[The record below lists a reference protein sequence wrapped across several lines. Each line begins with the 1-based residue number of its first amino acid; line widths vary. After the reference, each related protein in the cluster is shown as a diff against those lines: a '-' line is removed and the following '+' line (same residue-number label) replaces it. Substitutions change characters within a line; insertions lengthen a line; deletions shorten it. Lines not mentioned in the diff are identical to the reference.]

1 MSAPIVHGGG
11 ITAAAA
17 TFGGRPEDW
26 LDLSTGINPCP
37 VALPDISAR
46 AWHRLPDRHLVEA
59 ARRAARDHYGSGEIL
74 PLPVPG
80 TQSVIQLLPRLVE
93 GRLVDVTDDRV
104 AVTDNRVAVTDNRVA
119 VTDDRIAVTDNK
131 VAVTDNKVAVTDNK
145 VAVTDNKVAVVS
157 PTYGEYARAL
167 TSAGFTVD
175 AVDNVA
181 AIGIEHRLAVV
192 VNPNNPD
199 GLAWPAETL
208 IALHDRMKAAG
219 GLLVVDEAFG
229 DTDPALSLAS
239 RAQQLPNLI
248 IFRSFG
254 KFFGLAGLRLG
265 FAIARDDILARFE
278 DWLGPWAVS
287 GPALSIAGSLL
298 RSDVSPIRGRIDER
312 SAGLHAVLKGAGLR
326 MAGGTALFTLVADA
340 KAGDIYTHLCRHHIL
355 VRKFDY
361 APDWL
366 RFGLT
371 PAPAADRRLSEA
383 LQRFER

>member
-1 MSAPIVHGGG
+1 MSAPIAHGGG

-37 VALPDISAR
+37 VGLPDIPAR
-46 AWHRLPDRHLVEA
+46 AWHRLPDRHLVDE

-80 TQSVIQLLPRLVE
+80 TQSVIQLLPRL
-93 GRLVDVTDDRV
+93 
-104 AVTDNRVAVTDNRVA
+104 
-119 VTDDRIAVTDNK
+119 IAAGKPVGAMGD
-131 VAVTDNKVAVTDNK
+131 
-145 VAVTDNKVAVVS
+145 KVAVVS
-157 PTYGEYARAL
+157 PTYGEYARAFA
-167 TSAGFTVD
+167 SAGLTVD
-175 AVDNVA
+175 AVASVA

-199 GLAWPAETL
+199 GRIWSPETL
-208 IALHDRMKAAG
+208 VALHDRMKAAD

-229 DTDPALSLAS
+229 DTDPALSLAARVQELS
-239 RAQQLPNLI
+239 NLI

-265 FAIARDDILARFE
+265 FAIARSDILARFE

-287 GPALSIAGSLL
+287 GPALSIAASLL
-298 RSDVSPIRGRIDER
+298 RSDVTSIRSRIDER
-312 SAGLHAVLKGAGLR
+312 CAGLHAALMGAGLR
-326 MAGGTALFTLVADA
+326 TAGGTALFTLVADA
-340 KAGDIYTHLCRHHIL
+340 RAGDIYTHLCRHHIL

-361 APDWL
+361 APEWL

-371 PAPAADRRLSEA
+371 PDGAADRRLIEA

>member
-17 TFGGRPEDW
+17 AFGGSPEDW

-37 VALPDISAR
+37 VALPDIPAR
-46 AWHRLPDRHLVEA
+46 AWHRLPDRHLIDE
-59 ARRAARDHYGSGEIL
+59 ARRAARDHYRSGEIL

-93 GRLVDVTDDRV
+93 AGRLVGGTN
-104 AVTDNRVAVTDNRVA
+104 NRVAVTDNRVA
-119 VTDDRIAVTDNK
+119 VTDERI
-131 VAVTDNKVAVTDNK
+131 
-145 VAVTDNKVAVVS
+145 AVTDNKVAVVS

-167 TSAGFTVD
+167 TSAGFAID
-175 AVDNVA
+175 AVNDVA
-181 AIGIEHRLAVV
+181 AIGAAHRLAVV

-199 GLAWPAETL
+199 GRIWSAETL
-208 IALHDRMKAAG
+208 VALHDRMKAAD

-229 DTDPALSLAS
+229 DTDPTLSLAS
-239 RAQQLPNLI
+239 RAPQLSNLV

-265 FAIARDDILARFE
+265 FAIARENILERFE

-287 GPALSIAGSLL
+287 GPALSLAASLL
-298 RSDVSPIRGRIDER
+298 RSDVSPIHSRIEER
-312 SAGLHAVLKGAGLR
+312 SIGLHAVLDGAGLR

-340 KAGDIYTHLCRHHIL
+340 RAGDIYTHLCRHHIL

-371 PAPAADRRLSEA
+371 PDPAADRRLGEA

>member
-17 TFGGRPEDW
+17 AFGGRPEDW

-37 VALPDISAR
+37 VALPDIPAR
-46 AWHRLPDRHLVEA
+46 AWHRLPDGHLVDA
-59 ARRAARDHYGSGEIL
+59 ARFAARDYYRSGEIL

-80 TQSVIQLLPRLVE
+80 TQSVIQLLPRLLRQD
-93 GRLVDVTDDRV
+93 GQ
-104 AVTDNRVAVTDNRVA
+104 APMA
-119 VTDDRIAVTDNK
+119 DDRI
-131 VAVTDNKVAVTDNK
+131 
-145 VAVTDNKVAVVS
+145 AVVS
-157 PTYGEYARAL
+157 PTYGEYARAF
-167 TSAGFTVD
+167 TSAGFAVD
-175 AVDNVA
+175 AVGDVA
-181 AIGIEHRLAVV
+181 AIRAEHRLAVV

-199 GLAWPAETL
+199 GRSWPAETL

-219 GLLVVDEAFG
+219 GILVVDEAFG
-229 DTDPALSLAS
+229 DTDPALSLA
-239 RAQQLPNLI
+239 AQAQNLSNLI

-265 FAIARDDILARFE
+265 FAIARRDILERFE
-278 DWLGPWAVS
+278 NWLGPWAVS
-287 GPALSIAGSLL
+287 GPALSLAASLL
-298 RSDVSPIRGRIDER
+298 RSDVSAIRGGIGER
-312 SAGLHAVLKGAGLR
+312 CAGLSAVLTGAGLR

-340 KAGDIYTHLCRHHIL
+340 RAVDIYTHLCQHHIL

-371 PAPAADRRLSEA
+371 PDPAADRRLGEA
-383 LQRFER
+383 LQGFER

>member
-1 MSAPIVHGGG
+1 MSAPIAHGGG

-17 TFGGRPEDW
+17 AFGGRQEDW

-37 VALPDISAR
+37 VALPDIPAR
-46 AWHRLPDRHLVEA
+46 AWHRLPDRHLVDE

-80 TQSVIQLLPRLVE
+80 TQSVIQLLPRLIE
-93 GRLVDVTDDRV
+93 
-104 AVTDNRVAVTDNRVA
+104 
-119 VTDDRIAVTDNK
+119 DDRIAVTDNK
-131 VAVTDNKVAVTDNK
+131 VAVTDKRI
-145 VAVTDNKVAVVS
+145 AVVS
-157 PTYGEYARAL
+157 PTYGEYARAFA
-167 TSAGFTVD
+167 SAGFAVD
-175 AVDNVA
+175 AVDDLA
-181 AIGIEHRLAVV
+181 AIGSEHRLTVV

-199 GLAWPAETL
+199 GRVWPTDTL
-208 IALHDRMKAAG
+208 IAAHDRMKAAG

-239 RAQQLPNLI
+239 CAPQLSNLI

-265 FAIARDDILARFE
+265 FAIARGDILARFE

-298 RSDVSPIRGRIDER
+298 RSDVSAICSRINER
-312 SAGLHAVLKGAGLR
+312 CTGLHAVLKGAGLR
-326 MAGGTALFTLVADA
+326 MAGGTPLFTLVANA
-340 KAGDIYTHLCRHHIL
+340 RAGDIYTHLCRHHIL

-366 RFGLT
+366 RFGL
-371 PAPAADRRLSEA
+371 PPDPAADRRLGEA

>member
-1 MSAPIVHGGG
+1 MSAPIAHGGG

-17 TFGGRPEDW
+17 AFGGRQEDW

-37 VALPDISAR
+37 VALPDIPAR
-46 AWHRLPDRHLVEA
+46 AWHRLPDRHLVDE

-80 TQSVIQLLPRLVE
+80 TQSVIQLLPRLIE
-93 GRLVDVTDDRV
+93 
-104 AVTDNRVAVTDNRVA
+104 
-119 VTDDRIAVTDNK
+119 DDRIAVTDNK
-131 VAVTDNKVAVTDNK
+131 VAVTDKRI
-145 VAVTDNKVAVVS
+145 AVVS
-157 PTYGEYARAL
+157 PTYGEYARAFA
-167 TSAGFTVD
+167 SAGFAVD
-175 AVDNVA
+175 AVDDLA
-181 AIGIEHRLAVV
+181 AIGSEHRLTVV

-199 GLAWPAETL
+199 GRVWPTDTL
-208 IALHDRMKAAG
+208 IAAHDRMKAAG

-239 RAQQLPNLI
+239 CAPQLSNLI

-265 FAIARDDILARFE
+265 FAIARGDILARFE

-298 RSDVSPIRGRIDER
+298 RSDVSAICSRINER
-312 SAGLHAVLKGAGLR
+312 CTGLHAVLKGAGLR
-326 MAGGTALFTLVADA
+326 MAGGTALFTLVANA
-340 KAGDIYTHLCRHHIL
+340 RAGDIYTHLCRHHIL

-371 PAPAADRRLSEA
+371 PDPAADRRLGEA
-383 LQRFER
+383 LQRI

>member
-1 MSAPIVHGGG
+1 MSAPIAHGGG

-17 TFGGRPEDW
+17 IFGGRLDDW

-37 VALPDISAR
+37 VALPDIPAR
-46 AWHRLPDRHLVEA
+46 AWHRLPDRHLVDE

-80 TQSVIQLLPRLVE
+80 TQSVIQLLPRLIE
-93 GRLVDVTDDRV
+93 AGRGTTTDKRV
-104 AVTDNRVAVTDNRVA
+104 A
-119 VTDDRIAVTDNK
+119 
-131 VAVTDNKVAVTDNK
+131 
-145 VAVTDNKVAVVS
+145 VAVVS
-157 PTYGEYARAL
+157 PTYGEYAQAF
-167 TSAGFTVD
+167 TSAGFAVD
-175 AVDNVA
+175 AVGDVA
-181 AIGIEHRLAVV
+181 AVRAEHLLAVV

-199 GLAWPAETL
+199 GRASPAETL

-229 DTDPALSLAS
+229 DTDPALSLAARVQELS
-239 RAQQLPNLI
+239 NLI

-298 RSDVSPIRGRIDER
+298 RSDVAPIRSRINER
-312 SAGLHAVLKGAGLR
+312 CAGLHAVLKGAGLR

-340 KAGDIYTHLCRHHIL
+340 RAGDIYTHLCRHHIL

-361 APDWL
+361 APEWL

-371 PAPAADRRLSEA
+371 PDVAADRRLSQA
-383 LQRFER
+383 LQRFEQ

>member
-17 TFGGRPEDW
+17 AFGGSPEDW

-37 VALPDISAR
+37 VALPDIPAR
-46 AWHRLPDRHLVEA
+46 AWYRLPDRHLFDE
-59 ARRAARDHYGSGEIL
+59 ARRAARDYYGSGEIL

-93 GRLVDVTDDRV
+93 AGRLVG
-104 AVTDNRVAVTDNRVA
+104 VTDNRVAVTDNRVA
-119 VTDDRIAVTDNK
+119 VVT
-131 VAVTDNKVAVTDNK
+131 
-145 VAVTDNKVAVVS
+145 
-157 PTYGEYARAL
+157 PTYGEYARAFA
-167 TSAGFTVD
+167 SAGFAVD
-175 AVDNVA
+175 AVDDIA
-181 AIGIEHRLAVV
+181 AIGAGHRLAVV

-199 GLAWPAETL
+199 GLIWPAETL
-208 IALHDRMKAAG
+208 IALHDRMMAAG
-219 GLLVVDEAFG
+219 GFLVVDEAFG

-239 RAQQLPNLI
+239 RAPQLSNLV

-265 FAIARDDILARFE
+265 FAIARADILALFE

-298 RSDVSPIRGRIDER
+298 RSEVSPIRGRINER
-312 SAGLHAVLKGAGLR
+312 CGGLHGVLKGAGLQIS
-326 MAGGTALFTLVADA
+326 GGTALFTLVADA
-340 KAGDIYTHLCRHHIL
+340 RAGDIYTHLCRHHIL

-361 APDWL
+361 APEWL
-366 RFGLT
+366 RFGL
-371 PAPAADRRLSEA
+371 PPDPAADRRLGEA

>member
-11 ITAAAA
+11 VTAAAA
-17 TFGGRPEDW
+17 AFGGRPEGW

-37 VALPDISAR
+37 VALPDIPAR
-46 AWHRLPDRHLVEA
+46 AWHRLPDRHLVDE
-59 ARRAARDHYGSGEIL
+59 ARRAARDHYGSGKIL

-80 TQSVIQLLPRLVE
+80 TQSVIQLLPRLIE
-93 GRLVDVTDDRV
+93 AGRRV
-104 AVTDNRVAVTDNRVA
+104 AVTDNK
-119 VTDDRIAVTDNK
+119 IAVTDER
-131 VAVTDNKVAVTDNK
+131 
-145 VAVTDNKVAVVS
+145 VAVVS
-157 PTYGEYARAL
+157 PTYGEYERAFA
-167 TSAGFTVD
+167 SAGFAVD
-175 AVDNVA
+175 AVGDVA
-181 AIGIEHRLAVV
+181 GIGAGHRLAIV

-199 GLAWPAETL
+199 GLIWPAEKL
-208 IALHDRMKAAG
+208 IALHDRMKAADR
-219 GLLVVDEAFG
+219 LLVVDEAFG

-239 RAQQLPNLI
+239 RAPQLSNLI

-287 GPALSIAGSLL
+287 GPALSIAASLL
-298 RSDVSPIRGRIDER
+298 RSDASPIRGRIDER

-340 KAGDIYTHLCRHHIL
+340 RAGDIYAHLCRHHIL

-371 PAPAADRRLSEA
+371 PDPAADRRLGEV